1 MSNTKSFLLRD
12 SKIKYIHTYFDKK
25 GELIKP
31 LQELLINFSDKERKY
46 FAGMAD
52 GDGCFRKKNKNK
64 TIAFVLELKEDAS
77 EPISALAE
85 IFDGTVRK
93 KFNFKNKNTKPSLI
107 LELFGIKAFLFSLC
121 VYPYLLE
128 KKNLVKEIILNSKI
142 NKKINFDFN
151 KKINEKNF
159 SFEYLAGYTDAEG
172 SIQMS
177 LRHQKG
183 WKGKITSGYKF
194 RYALTSNDHEHLSF
208 IKNNLLK
215 MGYNFRKDYIENYKN
230 RKDSLI
236 RKPTKYIYLKGGP
249 EEHLKLYEK
258 ILPFCKI
265 QNKIKKM
272 KDTLNY
278 VMVNFPVTKRII
290 DTIRE
295 ME

>member
-1 MSNTKSFLLRD
+1 MSNTKSFLIRE
-12 SKIKYIHTYFDKK
+12 SKVKNIYTYFNKE
-25 GELIKP
+25 GELVKP
-31 LQELLINFSDKERKY
+31 LQEILTNFSNQERKY

-52 GDGCFRKKNKNK
+52 GDGCFRKKGR
-64 TIAFVLELKEDAS
+64 TIAFVLELREDAS
-77 EPISALAE
+77 EPISALAK

-93 KFNFKNKNTKPSLI
+93 KINLKSKNTKPSLI
-107 LELFGIKAFLFSLC
+107 LELYGMKVFLFSLC

-142 NKKINFDFN
+142 NKKIKFKFN
-151 KKINEKNF
+151 EEMDKKRF

-172 SIQMS
+172 SIQMC
-177 LRHQKG
+177 LTHQKG

-194 RYALTSNDHEHLSF
+194 RYNLCSNDHEHLSF

-230 RKDSLI
+230 RKNC
-236 RKPTKYIYLKGGP
+236 KPTKHIYLKGGP
-249 EEHLKLYEK
+249 QEHLKLYEK

-272 KDTLNY
+272 KDTSNY
-278 VMVNFPVTKRII
+278 VMVNFIVNERTEDNAK
-290 DTIRE
+290 
-295 ME
+295 MF